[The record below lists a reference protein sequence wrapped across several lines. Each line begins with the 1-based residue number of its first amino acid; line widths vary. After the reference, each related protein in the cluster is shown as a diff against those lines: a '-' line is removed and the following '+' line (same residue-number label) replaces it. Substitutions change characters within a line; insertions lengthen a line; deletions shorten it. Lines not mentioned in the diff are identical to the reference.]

1 MAAPIANNPL
11 AKHFRQPAIYLKLPS
26 GGKYYPPET
35 IELGVTG
42 EIPVYPMTVKDE
54 LLLRTPDALMNGE
67 SMAEMI
73 RSCCPAIKDPYAL
86 PLVDL
91 DAVLIAVRLASY
103 GESIDI
109 DSTCTHCGHENAH
122 SIDLRR
128 VLDSIQPNAAYDQ
141 SYNIDGLIFR
151 LQPQIFR
158 DINLVG
164 LISFEQRKLIS
175 SIESSELTPEEK
187 KAHFNEVFEKLTDL
201 NIKTLVS
208 CIKSITTEDGTEVGS
223 QELIKDFLINTNRTI
238 YDQVKNLVNTAVE
251 QNKLKPMTINCSEC
265 TAEYKLEVD
274 FNQTNFFA

>member
-109 DSTCTHCGHENAH
+109 DSVCTHCGHENAH

-128 VLDSIQPNAAYDQ
+128 VLDSIQPNTAYDQ
-141 SYNIDGLIFR
+141 PYNIDGLIFR

>member
-35 IELGVTG
+35 VELGVTG

-109 DSTCTHCGHENAH
+109 DSNCTHCGHENSH

-141 SYNIDGLIFR
+141 SYNIDGLIFS

-175 SIESSELTPEEK
+175 SIESSELSPEEK

-208 CIKSITTEDGTEVGS
+208 CIKSITTEDGTEVSS
-223 QELIKDFLINTNRTI
+223 QELIKDFLINTTRNI
-238 YDQVKNLVNTAVE
+238 YDQVKSLVNNAVE
-251 QNKLKPMTINCSEC
+251 SNKLKPMTINCSEC